1 MKSIKMKYIEISR
14 NILFR
19 FCLVLA
25 LLLSISILQAQK
37 PEQVIT
43 ISDSQFANSLVQKW
57 ASEYAKAN
65 AGVVFK
71 FVKSSLQNKPTD
83 LKLTVNS
90 LAVVDG
96 PPKENHVKVGQI
108 AVLPVTNIR
117 NNFFNK
123 QIKNGIRQEELK
135 NIFIQ
140 SDGDNADDQGSEGI
154 AEIPYNVYTQSPQ
167 SPTANVLISHFRK
180 TKPELKGILV
190 TGDDKYLIES
200 VLGDSTGVAYSTL
213 GLLYNLEDRTPI
225 GGIKILPIDPDN
237 NGRLKNEELIYGNLD
252 HLITYLESSKTKTI
266 PMDGISFSYS
276 SDCKNP
282 VLIDFVNWVAVTGQQ
297 YNHHFGFLRTNET
310 KYTDYSQK

>member
-1 MKSIKMKYIEISR
+1 MKYIEILR
-14 NILFR
+14 NILCR
-19 FCLVLA
+19 SYLLLA
-25 LLLSISILQAQK
+25 LIFCSTFLQAQK
-37 PEQVIT
+37 TEQVIT
-43 ISDSQFANSLVQKW
+43 ISGSQFANSLVQKW
-57 ASEYAKAN
+57 ASEYAKEK

-90 LAVVDG
+90 LAANDAAA
-96 PPKENHVKVGQI
+96 KENFVKVGKI
-108 AVLPVTNIR
+108 AVLPVANMR

-135 NIFIQ
+135 NIFLQ
-140 SDGDNADDQGSEGI
+140 SDGDNGDKQGSEGNG
-154 AEIPYNVYTQSPQ
+154 EIPYNVYTQSPQ
-167 SPTANVLISHFRK
+167 SPTANVLISHFGK
-180 TKPELKGILV
+180 TNLGLKGILV

-252 HLITYLESSKTKTI
+252 QLIAFLESSKTKTI
-266 PMDGISFSYS
+266 PMDGISFSYN
-276 SDCKNP
+276 SDCNNP
-282 VLIDFVNWVAVTGQQ
+282 ALIDFVNWVAVTGQQ

-310 KYTDYSQK
+310 KYADYSQK